1 MWEAAAATPHDG
13 AARPHGVRSGR
24 RVLLLDEGW
33 LQTMHVASALEAAG
47 HRVTVLTANGSTAS
61 YRRRTVLWCSGPAV
75 GDSRFLAHLD
85 RMMRETP
92 FEHVLPLTEP
102 LMFRLWDAPPV
113 WEAAIY
119 PATDHQQRQL
129 LRDKH
134 VLIAHMAS
142 CGIAVPRQCRLG
154 GDLELSAVARE
165 LGLPLVIKAAT
176 GAGGT
181 RVHIVDTAA
190 QLARTVSRLAVRSDW
205 ALQEL
210 VDGPTY
216 LFGGVFHDGRPLRI
230 YAAEKLAQHPA
241 RTGPAIRLRSDD
253 DPALVELALR
263 VFRELRWTG
272 LASADFIRRP
282 CGSYVLLEVN
292 PRPWG
297 SIAAARTAGVDL
309 FTLFTELLAG
319 DVPRAALGFTAN
331 QECSVFPRYLLCSD
345 HWSVAGALHAL
356 RDLLGPQGEEWRDVG
371 FVCHTLQRL
380 YRARNLHQ

>member
-1 MWEAAAATPHDG
+1 MWEAAAATPCDGDARRHD
-13 AARPHGVRSGR
+13 ARSGR

-47 HRVTVLTANGSTAS
+47 HRVTVLTANGSTAR
-61 YRRRTVLWCSGPAV
+61 YRRRTVQWCSGPAV
-75 GDSRFLAHLD
+75 GDAQFLAHLD
-85 RMMRETP
+85 RVMCETP
-92 FEHVLPLTEP
+92 FEHVVPLTEP
-102 LMFRLWDAPPV
+102 LMFRLWDAAPA
-113 WEAAIY
+113 WDAAIY

-134 VLIAHMAS
+134 VLIAHMGS
-142 CGIAVPRQCRLG
+142 RGIAVPRQRRLG
-154 GDLELSAVARE
+154 ADLELSAVARE
-165 LGLPLVIKAAT
+165 LGLPLVVKAST

-181 RVHIVDTAA
+181 RVHIVETAA
-190 QLARTVSRLAVRSDW
+190 QLARTVSRLAVRGDW

-216 LFGGVFHDGRPLRI
+216 LFGGVFHDGHPLRI

-253 DPALVELALR
+253 DPALVDTALR

-272 LASADFIRRP
+272 LASADFIRRRG
-282 CGSYVLLEVN
+282 GSYVLLEVN

-309 FTLFTELLAG
+309 FTPFTELLAG
-319 DVPRAALGFTAN
+319 EAPHADLGFTAN
-331 QECSVFPRYLLCSD
+331 QEYRVFPRYLLCSD
-345 HWSVAGALHAL
+345 HWSVAGALRAL
-356 RDLLGPQGEEWRDVG
+356 RDLLGPQGDEWRDIG
-371 FVCHTLQRL
+371 FVRHTLQRL
-380 YRARNLHQ
+380 YRARNLHA